1 MTKPAQ
7 KPKSRPGS
15 AGKAGPAAPQR
26 SLGKR
31 VMFSLVPA
39 LLLFGA
45 LELVLR
51 GLGVPAD
58 LATIGE
64 FDFPPRELYG
74 QSFLRDPELFWRLA
88 PDYNGPW
95 SMYKSRYTHERSVPP
110 DEMRKRVENFPDAG
124 YYRRVS
130 WEINS
135 AGCRGAL
142 PRADQR
148 VVLFVGSSVTFG
160 WGVRAEDS
168 FPGLI
173 RGRLEQEPDSQ
184 WSVVNAGVP
193 GYSSYQCLRHLEELL
208 PKFKP
213 RVVVVEVGINDGVW
227 APGLPDAQMA
237 GVLVDSWTSRLIRSS
252 HVLFAANGL
261 LHGTGR
267 HAPPADVP
275 PDERFFYSSMFVP
288 GHVRVSE
295 EEFRANIGAME
306 QSADGAGAA
315 ILFLFPGLYNEYGDK
330 RLVKSVRFSHPR
342 EVKIVDAIHAAAG
355 SDPVDYF
362 LPYDE
367 AHLSVKGHRLVADT
381 IWERLTGEN
390 LLQAAQDGTNDSG
403 ADAGTES
410 AAPALKEESRPDRAS
425 PSRQESPP

>member
-1 MTKPAQ
+1 MTKPTR
-7 KPKSRPGS
+7 KPKSRPGP
-15 AGKAGPAAPQR
+15 AGNTGPAAPKR

-31 VMFSLVPA
+31 IAFSLIPA

-74 QSFLRDPELFWRLA
+74 QAFLRDPELFWRLA

-95 SMYKSRYTHERSVPP
+95 SMYKSRYTHERSVPS

-124 YYRRVS
+124 YYRRVT

-148 VVLFVGSSVTFG
+148 VVLFIGSSVTFG

-168 FPGLI
+168 FPGLVH
-173 RGRLEQEPDSQ
+173 GKLEQERDSN

-193 GYSSYQCLRHLEELL
+193 GYSSYQCRRHLDELL

-213 RVVVVEVGINDGVW
+213 HVVVVEVGINDGVW
-227 APGLPDAQMA
+227 APGLPDARMA

-261 LHGTGR
+261 LHETGR
-267 HAPPADVP
+267 NAPPADVS

-295 EEFRANIGAME
+295 DEFRANVGAME
-306 QSADGAGAA
+306 ESADRAGAA

-342 EVKIVDAIHAAAG
+342 EVKIVDAILTAAG

-367 AHLSVKGHRLVADT
+367 AHLSVKGHRLVADM

-390 LLQAAQDGTNDSG
+390 LLQAAHENTKASG
-403 ADAGTES
+403 AVGAAEN
-410 AAPALKEESRPDRAS
+410 AAPALKEESQVDRPS
-425 PSRQESPP
+425 SSRQEDPP